1 MTDKKEKLKI
11 LFLCTGNSCRSQM
24 AQGWAKKL
32 KSDCI
37 EAFSA
42 GVYPVAVNSK
52 TIEIM
57 AEAGVDISQ
66 HRSKHVDQLAGID
79 FDYVITLCDNAREIC
94 PVFHGKAKLIHKPF
108 SDPSMLIG
116 SQEVMTAAF
125 RKVRDQIRD
134 FILTLPDSLAKE
146 KNDERKK

>member
-1 MTDKKEKLKI
+1 
-11 LFLCTGNSCRSQM
+11 M
-24 AQGWAKKL
+24 AEGWAKKL

-42 GVYPVAVNSK
+42 GVYPVEVNLR

-57 AEAGVDISQ
+57 SEAGVNISG
-66 HRSKHVDQLAGID
+66 HRSKHLDELAGID
-79 FDYVITLCDNAREIC
+79 FDYVITLCDNAKELC
-94 PVFHGKAKLIHKPF
+94 PIYPGKTKLIHKPF
-108 SDPSMLIG
+108 SDPSMLSG

-134 FILTLPDSLAKE
+134 FILTLPDSLANE
-146 KNDERKK
+146 KNGEKK

>member
-24 AQGWAKKL
+24 AEGWAEKL

-42 GVYPVAVNSK
+42 GVYPVGVSSRAIK
-52 TIEIM
+52 IM
-57 AEAGVDISQ
+57 AEAGVDISG
-66 HRSKHVDQLAGID
+66 HRSKHVDELCGIK
-79 FDYVITLCDNAREIC
+79 FDYVITLCDNAKESC
-94 PVFHGKAKLIHKPF
+94 PLYTGKTKLIHRPF

-116 SQEVMTAAF
+116 SEEVITAAF
-125 RKVRDQIRD
+125 RKVRDEIRD
-134 FILTLPDSLAKE
+134 FVLSIPESLEAK
-146 KNDERKK
+146 K

>member
-24 AQGWAKKL
+24 AEGWAETL

-52 TIEIM
+52 AIEIM
-57 AEAGVDISQ
+57 AESGVNISQ
-66 HRSKHVDQLAGID
+66 HRPKHVNDLCGID
-79 FDYVITLCDNAREIC
+79 FDYVITLCDNAKELC
-94 PVFHGKAKLIHKPF
+94 PIFSGKTKLIHKPF

-116 SQEVMTAAF
+116 SQEVITAAF

-134 FILTLPDSLAKE
+134 FILTLPDNLAQE
-146 KNDERKK
+146 KNGGKK

>member
-1 MTDKKEKLKI
+1 
-11 LFLCTGNSCRSQM
+11 M